1 MAVPTLFAD
10 VTIGAWGRIILSVA
24 GSDVEDSETM
34 MDMGPNWGSDGGRI
48 GFSVRGNA
56 DKIGFVVDVNTNGAT
71 GYYTGGN
78 IATGDQL
85 KIWIKPIE
93 MVTISAGRVLV
104 DSLRGKF
111 GQSSAAGDH
120 LWISNSYDPDT
131 GMMVPGAGDFEDK
144 IFARN
149 RFSHG
154 VVAEIVPME
163 GVTINAGINY
173 ETAAEDPT
181 VVTGSVEATVNTVQV
196 SAGYNIEGIGLIRA
210 QYLGYDVDAIST
222 EDIQAA
228 FALTMVEGLL
238 VDIGLTID
246 VNDPDVGDPND
257 PMVALGAS
265 YQISDAISATLCA
278 NTKFSD
284 MIPIFLALTGTYN
297 MGDVSLNAELAF
309 NMIQTDLGGDVTET
323 DTAIEIYPFARL
335 GLGNGYC
342 SAGVK
347 ISMSNTSVDVDG
359 VDDVSV
365 MMWTIPIVMEYW
377 F

>member
-1 MAVPTLFAD
+1 MKRFLILLIVVVMAVPAVFAD
-10 VTIGAWGRIILSVA
+10 VTIGAWGRIILSVS

-34 MDMGPNWGSDGGRI
+34 MDMGPDWGSDGGRI
-48 GFSVRGNA
+48 GFSVKGNA

-71 GYYTGGN
+71 GYYTGDN
-78 IATGDQL
+78 IVTGDQL

-93 MVTISAGRVLV
+93 MVTISAGRILV

-120 LWISNSYDPDT
+120 LWI
-131 GMMVPGAGDFEDK
+131 GGGDFEDK

-181 VVTGSVEATVNTVQV
+181 VVTKSVEATVNTVQV

-246 VNDPDVGDPND
+246 VNDPDVGDPDD

-265 YQISDAISATLCA
+265 YQISDDISATLCA
-278 NTKFSD
+278 NTQFSD
-284 MIPIFLALTGTYN
+284 MIPIFLALTGTYS
-297 MGDVSLNAELAF
+297 MGDASLNAELAF
-309 NMIQTDLGGDVTET
+309 NMIQTDLGGDVTQT
-323 DTAIEIYPFARL
+323 DTNIEIYPFAKL

-347 ISMSNTSVDVDG
+347 ISMSTMSVDVDG

-365 MMWTIPIVMEYW
+365 MAWSIPIVMEYW

>member
-71 GYYTGGN
+71 GYYTGDN

-120 LWISNSYDPDT
+120 LWI
-131 GMMVPGAGDFEDK
+131 GGGDFEDK

-284 MIPIFLALTGTYN
+284 MIPIFLALTGTYS